1 MPKLVVAT
9 GNSGKLREFETA
21 LTSAN
26 IEVVGLDTLPDRSAI
41 EETATTFEGNARLK
55 AEGYSLGTD
64 LAVLADDSGL
74 EVDALNGAPGVHS
87 ARYGSPDLTD
97 KARYRALLKALT
109 DVPERKRTARFRSVI
124 AIARAGK
131 TLATFEGRAEGTIV
145 RKPKGS
151 NGFGYDPIF
160 FQAEMGKTFAEL
172 SAEEKQARSHR
183 GAAIQKLLA
192 ALRSGEL
199 HLG

>member
-1 MPKLVVAT
+1 MMKLVVAT

-26 IEVVGLDTLPDRSAI
+26 IEVVGLDTLQDRSPI

-109 DVPERKRTARFRSVI
+109 DVPERNRTATFRSVI

-199 HLG
+199 VLG